1 MTKEKLMT
9 SPLNLTISFF
19 EFIEQGEPVR
29 LTYEKL
35 IIMFSL

>member
-1 MTKEKLMT
+1 MT
-9 SPLNLTISFF
+9 SPQNLPISFF
-19 EFIEQGEPVR
+19 EFNKQGEPVR